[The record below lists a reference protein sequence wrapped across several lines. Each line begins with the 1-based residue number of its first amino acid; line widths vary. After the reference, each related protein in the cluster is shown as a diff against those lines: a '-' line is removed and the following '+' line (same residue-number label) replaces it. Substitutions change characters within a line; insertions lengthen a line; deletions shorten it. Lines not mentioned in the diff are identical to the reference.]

1 MGTRPK
7 MINDKSKFL
16 KSLGKEEFNNGLI
29 RVVIKD
35 KDGWIENV
43 WAYQTQNDDKS
54 IAILVNTPLSYFP
67 ILHWGVEIK
76 LKRSENTIELDNEWL
91 EEEINHL
98 PLRNK

>member
-1 MGTRPK
+1 
-7 MINDKSKFL
+7 MINDNSKFL
-16 KSLGKEEFNNGLI
+16 KSLGKEEFNSGLI
-29 RVVIKD
+29 RVDIKD

-98 PLRNK
+98 SLKNK

>member
-1 MGTRPK
+1 

-16 KSLGKEEFNNGLI
+16 KSLGKEEFNSGLI
-29 RVVIKD
+29 RVFIED
-35 KDGWIENV
+35 KDGWNENV
-43 WAYQTQNDDKS
+43 WAYQPKDGDKS
-54 IAILVNTPLSYFP
+54 IAILVNTPISHFP

-98 PLRNK
+98 SLKNK

>member
-1 MGTRPK
+1 

-16 KSLGKEEFNNGLI
+16 ESLGKEEFNSGLI
-29 RVVIKD
+29 RVDIKGE
-35 KDGWIENV
+35 DGWIENV
-43 WAYQTQNDDKS
+43 WAYQNQNGDKS
-54 IAILVNTPLSYFP
+54 IAILVNTPISYFP

-98 PLRNK
+98 PLKNK

>member
-1 MGTRPK
+1 

-16 KSLGKEEFNNGLI
+16 KSLGKEEFNSGLI
-29 RVVIKD
+29 RVDIKD

-43 WAYQTQNDDKS
+43 WAYQTQNGDKS

-98 PLRNK
+98 SLKNK